1 MFRTVDGTEKNSNHC
16 EKEEIITQSPY
27 INIHFKGC
35 LLSFVMESLYCT
47 TTKRQNIRQQPT
59 VRLCCLFYGGLVLSI
74 LELFYDCGASL
85 RWICLLE
92 K

>member
-35 LLSFVMESLYCT
+35 LLSFVMKSCNVYIVQQQKCKTYVGSLQLDYVVCFMG
-47 TTKRQNIRQQPT
+47 
-59 VRLCCLFYGGLVLSI
+59 VWFLLVWSCSMI
-74 LELFYDCGASL
+74 VVHH
-85 RWICLLE
+85 
-92 K
+92 